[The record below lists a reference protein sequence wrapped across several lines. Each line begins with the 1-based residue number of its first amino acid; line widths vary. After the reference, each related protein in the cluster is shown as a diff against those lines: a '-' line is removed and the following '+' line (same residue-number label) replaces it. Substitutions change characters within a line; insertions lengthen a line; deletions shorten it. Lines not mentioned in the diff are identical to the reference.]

1 MTSANAHAAPIA
13 GVKRRDIAP
22 TPVRS
27 DSDWLADRARY
38 PKRSFL
44 REQSIWAVAVYRF
57 GRWNDRRPASP
68 SRWLLDR
75 AYWAAFRLVET
86 VTGISFSK
94 ATEIGGGLRIHHF
107 GGIFVNAGARIGPG
121 CTLRQGVTIGSATDE
136 GPTPTIGSN
145 VDVGAY
151 AQILGGVKVGD
162 GARIGA
168 LSVVLNDVPAGAT
181 AVGIPA
187 RVIER

>member
-1 MTSANAHAAPIA
+1 LQA
-13 GVKRRDIAP
+13 DQ
-22 TPVRS
+22 
-27 DSDWLADRARY
+27 DWLADRARY
-38 PKRSFL
+38 PQRPFL

-86 VTGISFSK
+86 ATGISFSK

-107 GGIFVNAGARIGPG
+107 GGIFVNERTRIGPG
-121 CTLRQGVTIGSATDE
+121 CTLRQGVTIGSATDD
-136 GPTPTIGSN
+136 GPTPVIGAD

-151 AQILGGVKVGD
+151 AQILGGVSVGD
-162 GARIGA
+162 GASIGA
-168 LSVVLNDVPAGAT
+168 MSVVLSDVPAGAT

-187 RVIER
+187 RIIER